1 MASIGLR
8 YPVYAPLTENESST
22 TYSYGTGKVAA
33 KAIKVDT
40 KLNITD
46 DSLPADDGTAER
58 VREFIDGTLTFTA
71 DDLSA
76 EVRAE
81 WLGNTLSEV
90 TVNSETIKVLS
101 SNTEDTPGYFGFG
114 FYVPKVVNNVRMYRA
129 IIYTKVQFGEP
140 DESAETKGQ
149 KVTWQTPTI
158 TGKMDRRIDG
168 NWKQETTVSSIATAV
183 AWLKSEL
190 NIT

>member
-40 KLNITD
+40 KLTVAD
-46 DSLPADDGTAER
+46 EPLYADDGVSER
-58 VREFIDGTLTFTA
+58 AREFIDGTMVFTP
-71 DDLSA
+71 DDLSP
-76 EVRAE
+76 EVKAD
-81 WLGNTLSEV
+81 WLGNDISE
-90 TVNSETIKVLS
+90 ETIGEETVEVLTS
-101 SNTEDTPGYFGFG
+101 STEDTPGYFGFG
-114 FYVPKVVNNVRMYRA
+114 FYVPKIVNKVRMYRA

-140 DESAETKGQ
+140 DESMETKGQ
-149 KVTWQTPTI
+149 KITWQTPSI
-158 TGKMDRRIDG
+158 EGKMMRRIDG
-168 NWKQETTVSSIATAV
+168 KWKMEITVSSIATAV
-183 AWLKSEL
+183 AWLKSKL